1 MAEIIGYSTI
11 DRYKTYTVTDFEIIK
26 QDLSNALNIRQGE
39 MPGRPDVGTIMW
51 SFIYEPQNAQTSQAV
66 INEIQRVVAQDP
78 RIQVADINVFSQENG
93 ILVELEVQTIQG
105 QDARLLTVFFDNQ
118 TQRASLSDV

>member
-1 MAEIIGYSTI
+1 
-11 DRYKTYTVTDFEIIK
+11 
-26 QDLSNALNIRQGE
+26 

-78 RIQVADINVFSQENG
+78 RIEVADINVFSQENG

>member
-39 MPGRPDVGTIMW
+39 VPGRPDVGTTMW
-51 SFIYEPQNAQTSQAV
+51 SFIY
-66 INEIQRVVAQDP
+66 
-78 RIQVADINVFSQENG
+78 
-93 ILVELEVQTIQG
+93 
-105 QDARLLTVFFDNQ
+105 
-118 TQRASLSDV
+118 

>member
-78 RIQVADINVFSQENG
+78 RIEVADINVFSQENG

-105 QDARLLTVFFDNQ
+105 QDARMLTVFFDNQ

>member
-39 MPGRPDVGTIMW
+39 VPGRPDVGTIMW

>member
-78 RIQVADINVFSQENG
+78 RIEVADINVFSQENG
-93 ILVELEVQTIQG
+93 ILVELEIQTIQG
-105 QDARLLTVFFDNQ
+105 QDARLLQVFFDNQ

>member
-11 DRYKTYTVTDFEIIK
+11 NRYKSYTVTDFEIIK

-78 RIQVADINVFSQENG
+78 RIEVADINVFSQENG
-93 ILVELEVQTIQG
+93 ILVELEIQTIQG
-105 QDARLLTVFFDNQ
+105 QDARLLQIFFDNQ

>member
-39 MPGRPDVGTIMW
+39 MPGRPDVGNIMW

-78 RIQVADINVFSQENG
+78 RIEVADINVFSQENG
-93 ILVELEVQTIQG
+93 ILVELEIQTIQG
-105 QDARLLTVFFDNQ
+105 QDARLLQVFFDNQ

>member
-93 ILVELEVQTIQG
+93 ILVEFEVQTIQG
-105 QDARLLTVFFDNQ
+105 QDARMLTVFFDNQ

>member
-1 MAEIIGYSTI
+1 
-11 DRYKTYTVTDFEIIK
+11 
-26 QDLSNALNIRQGE
+26 

-105 QDARLLTVFFDNQ
+105 QDARLLTLFFDNQ

>member
-39 MPGRPDVGTIMW
+39 VPGRPDVGTTMW

-78 RIQVADINVFSQENG
+78 RIQVADINVYSQENG

>member
-51 SFIYEPQNAQTSQAV
+51 SFIYEPQNAQTSKAV
-66 INEIQRVVAQDP
+66 ITEIQRVVAQDP
-78 RIQVADINVFSQENG
+78 RIEVADINVFSQENG

-105 QDARLLTVFFDNQ
+105 QDARMLTVFFDNQ

>member
-51 SFIYEPQNAQTSQAV
+51 SFIYEPQNAQTPQAV

>member
-78 RIQVADINVFSQENG
+78 RIEVADINVFSQENG
-93 ILVELEVQTIQG
+93 ILVELEIQTIQG
-105 QDARLLTVFFDNQ
+105 QDARLLSVFFDNQ

>member
-105 QDARLLTVFFDNQ
+105 QDARMLTVFFDNQ

>member
-1 MAEIIGYSTI
+1 MATFIGYSTI
-11 DRYKTYTVTDFEIIK
+11 NQYKSYTVTDFDLIK
-26 QDLSNALNIRQGE
+26 RDLLNALTIRQGE

-78 RIQVADINVFSQENG
+78 RIEVADINVFSQENG

>member
-39 MPGRPDVGTIMW
+39 MPGRPNVGTTMFTLI
-51 SFIYEPQNAQTSQAV
+51 FEPQGEPTNKA
-66 INEIQRVVAQDP
+66 IIKEIQRVVAQDP
-78 RIQVADINVFSQENG
+78 RIQVADVNVYPQENG
-93 ILVELEVQTIQG
+93 ILIELEVDTVSGQQG
-105 QDARLLTVFFDNQ
+105 ELLNIFFNNE
-118 TQRASLSDV
+118 TMRAAYSDV

>member
-51 SFIYEPQNAQTSQAV
+51 SFIYEPQNAQTSKAV
-66 INEIQRVVAQDP
+66 ISEIQRVVAQDP
-78 RIQVADINVFSQENG
+78 RIEVADINVFSQENG
-93 ILVELEVQTIQG
+93 ILVELEIQTIQG
-105 QDARLLTVFFDNQ
+105 QDARLLSVFFDNQ
-118 TQRASLSDV
+118 TERASLSDV

>member
-51 SFIYEPQNAQTSQAV
+51 SFIYEPQNAQTSQ
-66 INEIQRVVAQDP
+66 IY
-78 RIQVADINVFSQENG
+78 NVFVN
-93 ILVELEVQTIQG
+93 VYVYELLYCT
-105 QDARLLTVFFDNQ
+105 
-118 TQRASLSDV
+118 

>member
-11 DRYKTYTVTDFEIIK
+11 NRYKSYTVTDFEIIK

-39 MPGRPDVGTIMW
+39 MPGRSDVGTIMW

-78 RIQVADINVFSQENG
+78 RIEVADINVFSQENG
-93 ILVELEVQTIQG
+93 ILVELEIQTIQG
-105 QDARLLTVFFDNQ
+105 QDARLLQIFFDNQ

>member
-1 MAEIIGYSTI
+1 MADIIGYSTI

-78 RIQVADINVFSQENG
+78 RIEVADINVFSQENG

-105 QDARLLTVFFDNQ
+105 QDARMLTVFFDNQ

>member
-78 RIQVADINVFSQENG
+78 RIEVADINVFSQENG
-93 ILVELEVQTIQG
+93 ILVEL
-105 QDARLLTVFFDNQ
+105 
-118 TQRASLSDV
+118 

>member
-1 MAEIIGYSTI
+1 
-11 DRYKTYTVTDFEIIK
+11 
-26 QDLSNALNIRQGE
+26 

-78 RIQVADINVFSQENG
+78 RIEVADINVFSQENG

-105 QDARLLTVFFDNQ
+105 QDARMLTVFFDNQ

>member
-1 MAEIIGYSTI
+1 
-11 DRYKTYTVTDFEIIK
+11 
-26 QDLSNALNIRQGE
+26 
-39 MPGRPDVGTIMW
+39 MW

-78 RIQVADINVFSQENG
+78 RIEVADINVFSQENG
-93 ILVELEVQTIQG
+93 ILVELEIQTIQG
-105 QDARLLTVFFDNQ
+105 QDARLLQVFFDNQ

>member
-1 MAEIIGYSTI
+1 MADIIGYSTI

-51 SFIYEPQNAQTSQAV
+51 SYIYEPQNAQTSKAV
-66 INEIQRVVAQDP
+66 ITEIQRVVAQDP

-105 QDARLLTVFFDNQ
+105 QDARMLTVFFDNQ

>member
-78 RIQVADINVFSQENG
+78 RIEVADINVFSQENG

>member
-51 SFIYEPQNAQTSQAV
+51 SYIYEPQNAQTSKAV
-66 INEIQRVVAQDP
+66 ITEIQRVVAQDP
-78 RIQVADINVFSQENG
+78 RIEVADINVFSQENG

-105 QDARLLTVFFDNQ
+105 QDARMLTVFFDNQ

>member
-1 MAEIIGYSTI
+1 MADIIGYSTI
-11 DRYKTYTVTDFEIIK
+11 GRYKTYTVTDFEIIK

-105 QDARLLTVFFDNQ
+105 QDARMLTVFFDNQ

>member
-66 INEIQRVVAQDP
+66 TNEIQRVVAQDP
-78 RIQVADINVFSQENG
+78 RIEVADINVFSQENG
-93 ILVELEVQTIQG
+93 ILVELELQTIQG
-105 QDARLLTVFFDNQ
+105 QDARLLSVFFDNQ

>member
-39 MPGRPDVGTIMW
+39 MPGRPDVGTIVW

-78 RIQVADINVFSQENG
+78 RIEVADINVFSQENG

-105 QDARLLTVFFDNQ
+105 QDARMLTVFFDNQ

>member
-51 SFIYEPQNAQTSQAV
+51 SFIYEPQNAQTSKAV
-66 INEIQRVVAQDP
+66 ISEIQRVVAQDP
-78 RIQVADINVFSQENG
+78 RIEVADINVFSQENG
-93 ILVELEVQTIQG
+93 ILVELEIQTIQG
-105 QDARLLTVFFDNQ
+105 QDARLLSVFFDNQ

>member
-51 SFIYEPQNAQTSQAV
+51 SFIYEPQNAQTSKAV
-66 INEIQRVVAQDP
+66 ISEIQRVVAQDP
-78 RIQVADINVFSQENG
+78 RIEVADINVFSQENG
-93 ILVELEVQTIQG
+93 ILVELELQTIQG
-105 QDARLLTVFFDNQ
+105 QDARLLSVFFDNQ

>member
-78 RIQVADINVFSQENG
+78 RIEVADINVFSQENG

-105 QDARLLTVFFDNQ
+105 QDARLLTLFFDNQ